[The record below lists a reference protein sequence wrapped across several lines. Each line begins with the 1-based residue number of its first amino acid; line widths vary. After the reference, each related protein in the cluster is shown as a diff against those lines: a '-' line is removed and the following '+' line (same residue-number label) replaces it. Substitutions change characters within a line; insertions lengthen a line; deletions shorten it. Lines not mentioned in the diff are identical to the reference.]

1 MWRNQVCGAFPSFRP
16 LFIAGL
22 LLLSGCSVSSSP
34 WTPSNSATPVPAA
47 PATASQPQAAVSPLP
62 ATPSKVA
69 LLLPLTG
76 KGAETGQAMLNAAQL
91 AMFDLGGNSFE
102 LLPKDTSQGA
112 ETAANEALAEGAGLI
127 LGPVFGPDAKTI
139 APLARARGINIL
151 PFSTDTSAAG
161 GNSFLMGFVPQTQVE
176 QIIDF
181 TLGQGMKRIALIAA
195 QDAYGDAVT
204 ATYQSSLA
212 RHGVPSVGVL
222 RFAAGMTPSD
232 SQILDLSKRPASLP
246 SGMSYNAM
254 SSVPFDAVLIATSGP
269 QAEKI
274 SNQLTAIGLPPSS
287 VRRLGTGLWDQAE
300 TARSPSLQG
309 AWYAA
314 SSPRLRQK
322 FEKRY
327 LETYGQ
333 PAPRLASLAYDAT
346 ALAVVLAK
354 AGRGYGSESL
364 TSPNGFSGIDGIFR
378 FRTDGLAQ
386 RGLAILEIRNNMAV
400 VVRDAPSS
408 FLSGGQ

>member
-16 LFIAGL
+16 LFIVGL

-34 WTPSNSATPVPAA
+34 WPSSNSAASVRSPAA
-47 PATASQPQAAVSPLP
+47 TSQPQAAVSPLP
-62 ATPSKVA
+62 AAPSKVA

-76 KGAETGQAMLNAAQL
+76 KGAETGQAMLNAAQI

-102 LLPKDTSQGA
+102 LMPKDTSQGA
-112 ETAANEALAEGAGLI
+112 EIAANEALAEGAGLI

-181 TLGQGMKRIALIAA
+181 ALGQGMKRIALIAA

-212 RHGVPSVGVL
+212 RHGVPSVGIL
-222 RFAAGMTPSD
+222 RFAAGLAPSD

-254 SSVPFDAVLIATSGP
+254 NSVPFDAVLIATSGP

-274 SNQLTAIGLPPSS
+274 SNQLTAIGLSPSS

-300 TARSPSLQG
+300 TARTPSLQG

-408 FLSGGQ
+408 FLSKSE

>member
-1 MWRNQVCGAFPSFRP
+1 VALTFCPFQPTQARRV
-16 LFIAGL
+16 
-22 LLLSGCSVSSSP
+22 
-34 WTPSNSATPVPAA
+34 
-47 PATASQPQAAVSPLP
+47 ATAFLW
-62 ATPSKVA
+62 
-69 LLLPLTG
+69 
-76 KGAETGQAMLNAAQL
+76 
-91 AMFDLGGNSFE
+91 
-102 LLPKDTSQGA
+102 
-112 ETAANEALAEGAGLI
+112 GL
-127 LGPVFGPDAKTI
+127 
-139 APLARARGINIL
+139 
-151 PFSTDTSAAG
+151 S
-161 GNSFLMGFVPQTQVE
+161 PQTQVE

-300 TARSPSLQG
+300 TARSQSLQG

-333 PAPRLASLAYDAT
+333 PAPPSRL
-346 ALAVVLAK
+346 
-354 AGRGYGSESL
+354 
-364 TSPNGFSGIDGIFR
+364 F
-378 FRTDGLAQ
+378 GL
-386 RGLAILEIRNNMAV
+386 
-400 VVRDAPSS
+400 
-408 FLSGGQ
+408 

>member
-1 MWRNQVCGAFPSFRP
+1 MWRNQVCRAFPSFQP
-16 LFIAGL
+16 LFIAVL
-22 LLLSGCSVSSSP
+22 LLLSGCSASSP
-34 WTPSNSATPVPAA
+34 WTASGSGASVTPSPA
-47 PATASQPQAAVSPLP
+47 SPQAAAPVAPPLSS
-62 ATPSKVA
+62 TPSKVA

-102 LLPKDTSQGA
+102 LMPKDTSQGA
-112 ETAANEALAEGAGLI
+112 ERVANEALTEGAGLI
-127 LGPVFGPDAKTI
+127 LGPVFGADAKTI
-139 APLARARGINIL
+139 SPLARARGINIL

-176 QIIDF
+176 QIVDF
-181 TLGQGMKRIALIAA
+181 ALNQGMKRIALIAA
-195 QDAYGDAVT
+195 QDAYGDAVA
-204 ATYQSSLA
+204 ATYESTLA
-212 RHGVPSVGVL
+212 RHGVSSVGVL
-222 RFAAGMTPSD
+222 RFAAGVGPSP
-232 SQILDLSKRPASLP
+232 SQILDLSKRPAALP
-246 SGMSYNAM
+246 SSMNYNAM
-254 SSVPFDAVLIATSGP
+254 NSVPFDAVLIATSGA
-269 QAEKI
+269 QAERI
-274 SNQLTAIGLPPSS
+274 SSQLTAVGLSPFA
-287 VRRLGTGLWDQAE
+287 VRRLGTGLWDQPE
-300 TARSPSLQG
+300 TVRAPSLQG

-333 PAPRLASLAYDAT
+333 SAPRLASLAYDAT

-378 FRTDGLAQ
+378 FRTDGLAE
-386 RGLAILEIRNNMAV
+386 RGLAILEIRNSMAV

-408 FLSGGQ
+408 FLSGEK